1 MKVGILMKPFVSV
14 IVTVYNLEKYIIHC
28 LDSLKN
34 QTYNNFEVVI
44 VNDGSKDNSALIIE
58 EYINK
63 NQLNNYRLYTKE
75 NSGIS
80 STRNYGVDKSNGDW
94 LFFLDGDD
102 WLEPDA
108 LNILAES
115 AQKHNSDLIIGGYQA
130 VDDIT
135 KSSEIWSDY
144 PKEYGILPKDFDG
157 IHSFGF
163 CWGRL
168 FKKSIINEYNIR
180 FDERIPYA
188 EDNAWN
194 FDYNR
199 HVKCY
204 SCSNKIVYNYRINRG
219 GALTTK
225 LVTPQMKYYVWEH
238 MENFI
243 EAYDEKD
250 LTQAIKS
257 NPGLNRVFWR
267 VISTAIVNDILDN
280 RIDLAKN
287 KRKMTLTQVSANSFN
302 ARSKK
307 DRFFILIFKKSFLLL
322 RIFVLIYYKNFEK
335 LRRSKLLASISK
347 AD

>member
-1 MKVGILMKPFVSV
+1 MEPFISV
-14 IVTVYNLEKYIIHC
+14 IVTVYNLEKYIINC

-34 QTYNNFEVVI
+34 QTYGNFEVII
-44 VNDGSKDNSALIIE
+44 VNDGSKDNSAKIIE
-58 EYINK
+58 EHINE
-63 NQLNNYRLYTKE
+63 NQLNNYHLYTKE
-75 NSGIS
+75 NNGIS
-80 STRNYGVDKSNGDW
+80 STRNYGIEKSNGTH

-108 LNILAES
+108 LKILAES
-115 AQKHNSDLIIGGYQA
+115 AQKYDSDLIIGGYQA

-135 KSSEIWSDY
+135 KNAEIWSDY
-144 PKEYGILPKDFDG
+144 PKEYGVIPQDFDG
-157 IHSFGF
+157 MHSFGF

-168 FKKSIINEYNIR
+168 FKKSIIDEYDIR

-199 HVKCY
+199 RVKHY
-204 SCSNKIVYNYRINRG
+204 SCSNKIVYNYRVNRG

-238 MENFI
+238 MEKFI

-250 LTQAIKS
+250 LAQAIRS

-267 VISTAIVNDILDN
+267 VISTAIVNDILDKN
-280 RIDLAKN
+280 IDHAKK
-287 KRKMTLTQVSANSFN
+287 KRKMHLAQVSANSFN

-307 DRFFILIFKKSFLLL
+307 DRFFIFIFKKSFLLL
-322 RIFVLIYYKNFEK
+322 RLFVLVYYKNFEK
-335 LRRSKLLASISK
+335 LRKSKLLVSISK
-347 AD
+347 TN